1 LLIRTLYAS
10 LIDRM
15 KNELS
20 LAKKPS

>member
-1 LLIRTLYAS
+1 
-10 LIDRM
+10 M